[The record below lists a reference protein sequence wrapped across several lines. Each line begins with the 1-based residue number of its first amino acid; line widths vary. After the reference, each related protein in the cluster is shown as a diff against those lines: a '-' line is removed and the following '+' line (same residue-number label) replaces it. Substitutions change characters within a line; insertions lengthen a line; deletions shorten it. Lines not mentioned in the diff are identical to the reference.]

1 MKELRETSVAI
12 LGVAIDNLTME
23 EVLNVVE
30 SKISEGGFHQ
40 IATANVDF
48 LINSIHDEEL
58 RETLGRCDVVLADGM
73 PLVWASRLLGTS
85 LKQRVTGA
93 DLVPQLAKLS
103 ARRGYRIF
111 LLGSSEE
118 SSAGAAA
125 WMQVNF
131 PGVCIAGRYCPEY
144 QPLEEMDHEEILS
157 RIEEARPDI
166 LLVAFGNPKQEKWLT
181 MHRYRLK
188 VPVCVGVGGT
198 LDFLSGRVSRAPLW
212 MQQTGLEWLY
222 RMSQEPFRLAKRYV
236 RNAAGLLR
244 YLPVQMAA
252 MAIQTKRGSQVEIT
266 RETVGSA
273 RVLHID
279 GNFTGGLLPQF
290 ESEVRSAIL
299 SGSHVVLDMSKTA
312 YIGADAMGT
321 LIHLLSVAR
330 RWKRELW
337 LTGLHPFLLWVVRAA
352 QLELSF
358 RMAPAVAEALRRIEP
373 EIAAL
378 PQFGDDWALCRI
390 GGQWVPIHSHEMPE
404 LYRQVPLLLKQRVLV
419 EPISVMSSGSHQ
431 EEGMISE
438 LVPVDAR

>member
-125 WMQVNF
+125 WMQANF

-188 VPVCVGVGGT
+188 CP
-198 LDFLSGRVSRAPLW
+198 
-212 MQQTGLEWLY
+212 
-222 RMSQEPFRLAKRYV
+222 
-236 RNAAGLLR
+236 
-244 YLPVQMAA
+244 
-252 MAIQTKRGSQVEIT
+252 
-266 RETVGSA
+266 
-273 RVLHID
+273 
-279 GNFTGGLLPQF
+279 
-290 ESEVRSAIL
+290 
-299 SGSHVVLDMSKTA
+299 
-312 YIGADAMGT
+312 
-321 LIHLLSVAR
+321 SV
-330 RWKRELW
+330 
-337 LTGLHPFLLWVVRAA
+337 
-352 QLELSF
+352 
-358 RMAPAVAEALRRIEP
+358 
-373 EIAAL
+373 
-378 PQFGDDWALCRI
+378 
-390 GGQWVPIHSHEMPE
+390 
-404 LYRQVPLLLKQRVLV
+404 
-419 EPISVMSSGSHQ
+419 
-431 EEGMISE
+431 
-438 LVPVDAR
+438 

>member
-1 MKELRETSVAI
+1 MEEFRETSVAI
-12 LGVAIDNLTME
+12 LGVAINNLTME
-23 EVLNVVE
+23 EVLGVVE
-30 SKISEGGFHQ
+30 ANISEGGFHQ

-58 RETLGRCDVVLADGM
+58 RETLGRCDMVLADGM

-85 LKQRVTGA
+85 LKQRVTGV
-93 DLVPQLAKLS
+93 DLVPQLARLS
-103 ARRGYRIF
+103 ALRGYRIF

-125 WMQVNF
+125 WMQTTF
-131 PGVCIAGRYCPEY
+131 PGVCVAGRYCPEH
-144 QPLEEMDHEEILS
+144 QPLEEMDHKEILS
-157 RIEEARPDI
+157 RIDEARPDI
-166 LLVAFGNPKQEKWLT
+166 LLVAFGNPKQEKWLS
-181 MHRYRLK
+181 MLR
-188 VPVCVGVGGT
+188 VPVCIGVGGT
-198 LDFLSGRVSRAPLW
+198 LDFLSGRISRAPLW
-212 MQQTGLEWLY
+212 MQQTGLEWFY
-222 RMSQEPFRLAKRYV
+222 RMSQEPFRLARRYA

-244 YLPVQMAA
+244 YLPLQMAA
-252 MAIQTKRGSQVEIT
+252 MAIQTKRSSQVEIT

-273 RVLHID
+273 RILRID
-279 GNFTGGLLPQF
+279 GNFTGALLPQF
-290 ESEVRSAIL
+290 ETEVRNAIL

-321 LIHLLSVAR
+321 LIHLLSVSR

-390 GGQWVPIHSHEMPE
+390 GDQWIPVHSHEMPE
-404 LYRQVPLLLKQRVLV
+404 LYRQVPLILKRRGLV

-431 EEGMISE
+431 GEGMISE
-438 LVPVDAR
+438 LVPVDAG